1 VVSNVINKK
10 KILKNIQPAYQYEAI
25 VTRVIDGDTLV
36 VQVDLGFKVWA
47 EKTLRLARINS
58 PELSTP
64 AGVISREYLNK
75 YLLVD
80 NKGAINFLS
89 KKLDVYGR
97 SIAEVQVSNNSE
109 GFLSDLLVLSGNAV
123 YKKY

>member
-1 VVSNVINKK
+1 M
-10 KILKNIQPAYQYEAI
+10 KNIQPAYQYEAV
-25 VTRVIDGDTLV
+25 VTRVIDGDTIV

-80 NKGAINFLS
+80 NKAAINFLS

-97 SIAEVQVSNNSE
+97 SIAEVQVSNSSE
-109 GFLSDLLVLSGNAV
+109 GFLSDLLVVSGNAV

>member
-75 YLLVD
+75 YLLD